1 MPFWVGRDT
10 QGMVSSFFSASKI
23 RREEQWHGVFW
34 EAPLH
39 LQMKDTASIS
49 TWRFGVLLSQEARRQ
64 KERKDVAGEN
74 EGVWG
79 AAHCPQSTE
88 GPHLRCPRA
97 DDVSSI
103 GPQRARDRA
112 WGSFWD
118 LGVQPPMLG
127 ARQLLQLSTTNW
139 HLPRALPTT
148 EQQGHFAV
156 RLYGD

>member
-1 MPFWVGRDT
+1 MI
-10 QGMVSSFFSASKI
+10 SSLFSASKT

-39 LQMKDTASIS
+39 LQMKDTDSIS

-64 KERKDVAGEN
+64 KERKGVAGEN

-127 ARQLLQLSTTNW
+127 ARQPLRLSTTNW

-156 RLYGD
+156 HLYGD